1 MPIVIEHP
9 TAEAIFAAL
18 QQVPAE
24 ELVRLR
30 ALMERSVAPVNR
42 STSWSDED
50 LQEFSD
56 AGLESEGLDLRARGI
71 NRAQAAELRASFASF
86 TDWNEPEMD
95 IYDDYDAAKNNL

>member
-30 ALMERSVAPVNR
+30 ALMERSATPVNR

-56 AGLESEGLDLRARGI
+56 AGFALYEEMEDQELQRATPR
-71 NRAQAAELRASFASF
+71 
-86 TDWNEPEMD
+86 
-95 IYDDYDAAKNNL
+95 

>member
-30 ALMERSVAPVNR
+30 ALMEQSARPVNR

-56 AGLESEGLDLRARGI
+56 AG
-71 NRAQAAELRASFASF
+71 AALYEEMENQELQSATPR
-86 TDWNEPEMD
+86 
-95 IYDDYDAAKNNL
+95 

>member
-56 AGLESEGLDLRARGI
+56 AGAALYEQIEDRERQRATPR
-71 NRAQAAELRASFASF
+71 
-86 TDWNEPEMD
+86 
-95 IYDDYDAAKNNL
+95 